1 MPASSEL
8 VYRFGDFEL
17 NARAYELR
25 RAGQA
30 IRLERRPM
38 DLLLILLERRG
49 ELVPR
54 ADIVG
59 QLWEKDVFVDVDL
72 GLNTAIRKVRQ
83 ALADDRSAPKFLET
97 VSGRGYRFIASVTVD
112 ALEPAESKRRKTLAV
127 LPFENLGGDPEREY
141 LADGLTEEAIA
152 AIGLI
157 DPEQLAVIG
166 RTSINRYKRTAKTLA
181 EIGSELNAAYL
192 LEGSVRGEGGRLR
205 ITARLVTTG
214 DQVQIWSASYD
225 SEPRS
230 ILGMQRELSTA
241 IAEQVRMKLL
251 PERMTT
257 LVRRQ
262 TQNVEAYDLYL
273 RGRYFWNQLKPTT
286 TKQAI
291 EYYRHATELDP
302 GYALAWSGLA
312 DAYSSSPINGDAEPR
327 KVSQLAQQAA
337 AQAMGCASDLA
348 ESQTSLGFVNLF
360 LNWDWPLAEA
370 SFRRATQLDANN
382 PLGHRM
388 VGVVLS
394 HSGRHKEAMQAM
406 KRARELDP
414 LYAMHQALSSMIAF
428 HAGDY
433 DLAVD
438 FGRQATVVDPQFWVG
453 YFHLARVYTQIGKVE
468 LALEALRAGEKFG
481 GGNSKVFA
489 LRGYLFAKAGQVDA
503 AREVLEILDV
513 IERGRYVP
521 PYTRALIHLGLGAID
536 TAFDALEKAYEVR
549 DVHLIFLA
557 LDPQW
562 APFRSDPRFTAV
574 LDRCNFQR
582 AFRATAH

>member
-1 MPASSEL
+1 MAISSEL

-25 RAGQA
+25 RAGQV

-38 DLLLILLERRG
+38 DLLLILLERHG
-49 ELVPR
+49 DLVTR
-54 ADIVG
+54 ADIVAR
-59 QLWEKDVFVDVDL
+59 LWEKDVFVDVDL

-83 ALADDRSAPKFLET
+83 ALGDDRSAPKFLET
-97 VSGRGYRFIASVTVD
+97 VSGRGYRFIASVTAD
-112 ALEPAESKRRKTLAV
+112 GLEPGESKRRKTLAV

-181 EIGSELNAAYL
+181 EIGNELNAAYL
-192 LEGSVRGEGGRLR
+192 LEGSVRGEGGRVR
-205 ITARLVTTG
+205 ITARLVTSE
-214 DQVQIWSASYD
+214 DQVQVWSASYD

-257 LVRRQ
+257 LVLRQ

-273 RGRYFWNQLKPTT
+273 RGRYLWNQLKPAT
-286 TKQAI
+286 TKQAL

-337 AQAMGCASDLA
+337 AQAMGCASDLS
-348 ESQTSLGFVNLF
+348 ESQTSLGFVNFF

-388 VGVVLS
+388 LGVVLS
-394 HSGRHKEAMQAM
+394 HSGRHEEAMQAM

-438 FGRQATVVDPQFWVG
+438 FGRQATVVDPQFWIG
-453 YFHLARVYTQIGKVE
+453 YFHLARAYAQMGKVE

-489 LRGYLFAKAGQVDA
+489 LRGYLFARAGQVDA
-503 AREVLEILDV
+503 AREVLDVLDV
-513 IERGRYVP
+513 TERVRYVP
-521 PYTRALIHLGLGAID
+521 PYTRTLIHLGLGEID
-536 TAFDALEKAYEVR
+536 TAFDALVKAYEVR

-574 LDRCNFQR
+574 LDLCNFQR
-582 AFRATAH
+582 AFRATGT

>member
-1 MPASSEL
+1 MAPSQD
-8 VYRFGDFEL
+8 VIYRFGEFEL
-17 NARAYELR
+17 SARAFELR
-25 RAGQA
+25 RAGQT

-38 DLLLILLERRG
+38 DLLLLLLERHG

-59 QLWEKDVFVDVDL
+59 RLWTKDVFVDVEL
-72 GLNTAIRKVRQ
+72 GLNTAVRKVRR
-83 ALADDRSAPKFLET
+83 ALADERAAPMFLET
-97 VSGRGYRFIASVTVD
+97 ISRRGYRFIAKVEVS
-112 ALEPAESKRRKTLAV
+112 AAESTESRRRKTLAV

-166 RTSINRYKRTAKTLA
+166 RTSINRYKRSAKTLA
-181 EIGSELNAAYL
+181 EIGKELNASYL
-192 LEGSVRGEGGRLR
+192 LEGSVRGEGVRMR
-205 ITARLVTTG
+205 ITARLVTSD
-214 DQVQIWSASYD
+214 DQAQVWSATYD
-225 SEPRS
+225 SEPSS
-230 ILGMQRELSTA
+230 ILGLQRELSRA

-262 TQNVEAYDLYL
+262 THNVEAYDLYL
-273 RGRYFWNQLKPTT
+273 RGRYLSNQLKPAT

-302 GYALAWSGLA
+302 GYALASSGLA
-312 DAYSSSPINGDAEPR
+312 DAFSSSPISGDAEPR
-327 KVSQLAQQAA
+327 KVSPLAQQAA
-337 AQAMGCASDLA
+337 DRAIACASDLA

-382 PLGHRM
+382 PLAHRM
-388 VGVVLS
+388 VGVTLS
-394 HSGRHKEAMQAM
+394 HCGRQEEAMRAM
-406 KRARELDP
+406 TRARELDP
-414 LYAMHQALSSMIAF
+414 LYAMHHALSSMIAF
-428 HAGDY
+428 HAGNY
-433 DLAVD
+433 NLAVE
-438 FGRQATVVDPQFWVG
+438 FWRQATVVDPQFWVG
-453 YFHLARVYTQIGKVE
+453 YFHLARAYTQMGKAD

-489 LRGYLFAKAGQVDA
+489 LRGYLFARAGQVHA
-503 AREVLEILDV
+503 AREVLDVLDV
-513 IERGRYVP
+513 IERQRYVP
-521 PYTRALIHLGLGAID
+521 PYTRALIHLGLGENDA
-536 TAFDALEKAYEVR
+536 AFDYLTKAYEVR

-562 APFRSDPRFTAV
+562 VPFHRDPRFTSV
-574 LDRCNFQR
+574 LKRCNFQR
-582 AFRATAH
+582 ASRASAS

>member
-1 MPASSEL
+1 MPVSSEL
-8 VYRFGDFEL
+8 IYRFGDYEL

-25 RAGQA
+25 RAGET

-59 QLWEKDVFVDVDL
+59 RLWEKDVFVDVDL

-83 ALADDRSAPKFLET
+83 ALGDDRSAPKFVET
-97 VSGRGYRFIASVTVD
+97 ISGRGYRFIASVTVD
-112 ALEPAESKRRKTLAV
+112 APAPYESRRRKTLAV

-166 RTSINRYKRTAKTLA
+166 RTSINRYKQNSKTLA
-181 EIGSELNAAYL
+181 EIGKELNAAYL

-205 ITARLVTTG
+205 ITARLVTSD
-214 DQVQIWSASYD
+214 DQVQVWSASYD
-225 SEPRS
+225 SEPS
-230 ILGMQRELSTA
+230 SVLGMQRELSKA

-257 LVRRQ
+257 LVLRQ

-273 RGRYFWNQLKPTT
+273 RGRYLWNQLKPAT

-291 EYYRHATELDP
+291 EFYRHATELDP
-302 GYALAWSGLA
+302 GYALAWSGMA
-312 DAYSSSPINGDAEPR
+312 DAYSSSPINGDAEPQ

-337 AQAMGCASDLA
+337 DHAMSCASDLA

-370 SFRRATQLDANN
+370 SFRRATQLAANN

-388 VGVVLS
+388 LGVVLS
-394 HSGRHKEAMQAM
+394 HSGKQEEAMLAM

-414 LYAMHQALSSMIAF
+414 LYAMHQALSSMIAC

-453 YFHLARVYTQIGKVE
+453 YYHLARAYTQMGRVE
-468 LALEALRAGEKFG
+468 PALEALRAGEKFG
-481 GGNSKVFA
+481 AGNSKVFA
-489 LRGYLFAKAGQVDA
+489 LRGYLLAKNGQGEG
-503 AREVLEILDV
+503 AREVLDVLDV
-513 IERGRYVP
+513 MERGRYVP
-521 PYTRALIHLGLGAID
+521 PYTRALIHLGLGEID
-536 TAFDALEKAYEVR
+536 MAFEFLAKAYAVR
-549 DVHLIFLA
+549 DVHLIFLPV
-557 LDPQW
+557 DPQW
-562 APFRSDPRFTAV
+562 TLYRSDPRYTRV
-574 LDRCNFQR
+574 LSQCDFQR
-582 AFRATAH
+582 TSRASAD